1 MKSLAMKIKII
12 LGIIFLSAVFTS
24 YAQKALSIHV
34 DSLLTQI
41 PSVKSSATSF
51 QMCTLDSNTDGL
63 VSVKDAGVIINGI
76 QNELMKYSMDLGKST
91 MSSSYTNT
99 SVPSQEQID
108 QSVQNAMQMQS
119 MSREQI
125 MQMAQSKQNGN
136 VPQSI
141 NANLMKEF
149 GQAENASY
157 QLNILQTELATKASQ
172 LGGQYQ
178 SKIQAIP
185 TVIVNCK
192 NYKVQGA
199 DLALPQCSC
208 VKALYSDYYQKRIT
222 IEDEYLKKLDALLA
236 DYLPKLKEQIG
247 IIDKVESD
255 LSYGD
260 AITITVIKR
269 QVVGVQQQALS
280 SLIPLL
286 GVVGHAIKDSGSEYT
301 GIVNTNNGHLP
312 VPCK

>member
-1 MKSLAMKIKII
+1 MKIKFI
-12 LGIIFLSAVFTS
+12 LGIIFLSEAFTS
-24 YAQKALSIHV
+24 FAQKALPIRV

-41 PSVKSSATSF
+41 PAVKSSATSF

-76 QNELMKYSMDLGKST
+76 QNELMKYSVDLSKST

-99 SVPSQEQID
+99 SVPSQDQIN

-119 MSREQI
+119 MSREQM

-136 VPQSI
+136 VPQPI
-141 NANLMKEF
+141 NSNLMKEF
-149 GQAENASY
+149 GQAQNAAS
-157 QLNILQTELATKASQ
+157 QLSILQTELSTKASE

-178 SKIQAIP
+178 GKIEATP
-185 TVIVNCK
+185 TVVVNCK
-192 NYKVQGA
+192 DYKVQGA

-222 IEDEYLKKLDALLA
+222 IEDEYLKKLDALLG
-236 DYLPKLKEQIG
+236 DYLPKFKEQIT
-247 IIDKVESD
+247 IIDKVEND

-260 AITITVIKR
+260 AITMPVIKR
-269 QVVGVQQQALS
+269 QVVGAQQQALS

-286 GVVGHAIKDSGSEYT
+286 GIVGHAIKDSGSEYT
-301 GIVNTNNGHLP
+301 GIVNTNKNHLP
-312 VPCK
+312 VPCE

>member
-1 MKSLAMKIKII
+1 MKIKFI
-12 LGIIFLSAVFTS
+12 LGIIFLSAAFTS
-24 YAQKALSIHV
+24 FAQKALPIDV
-34 DSLLTQI
+34 DSLLMQI

-51 QMCTLDSNTDGL
+51 QMCTVETNNDGL
-63 VSVKDAGVIINGI
+63 VSVKDAGSIINGI
-76 QNELMKYSMDLGKST
+76 QDQLMKYTVDLGNST

-99 SVPSQEQID
+99 SAPSQEQIN

-119 MSREQI
+119 MSREQM
-125 MQMAQSKQNGN
+125 MQMAQNKHSGN
-136 VPQSI
+136 VPQPI
-141 NANLMKEF
+141 NANVMKEF
-149 GQAENASY
+149 GQAQNAVS
-157 QLNILQTELATKASQ
+157 QLSILQTELATKASQ
-172 LGGQYQ
+172 LDGEYK

-185 TVIVNCK
+185 TVVVNCK
-192 NYKVQGA
+192 EYKVQGA

-222 IEDEYLKKLDALLA
+222 IEDEYLKKLDALLGN
-236 DYLPKLKEQIG
+236 YFPKFKEQIT
-247 IIDKVESD
+247 IIDKVEND

-260 AITITVIKR
+260 AITMPVIKR
-269 QVVGVQQQALS
+269 QVVGAQQQALS

-312 VPCK
+312 VPCQ